1 MTSNRVADAQWAR
14 QRAQMAADLAEV
26 KDLAPLA
33 ARADEIDRLVDDLDE
48 QLRRAERAA
57 VIVLVGPTGAGKS
70 TLLNALLGHGVATE
84 GEMRPTTRAPVV
96 HAPHD
101 ADLAALLEGLPG
113 RAPTVV
119 RYEPTAKGPFAG
131 QVLVDAPDLNS
142 AEREHRA
149 VTRALAEHA
158 DVLLVLVKAESVVE
172 ESTLSFLDEFRGR
185 REVLAVLGR
194 ADELSAANRASVE
207 RQWRDVVGKRLGLF
221 DVPVL
226 SVSAKLAKLGQGGA
240 DFARLGTEI
249 ERLADGSRLEGVRRH
264 NATGAAAQLAR
275 VVAEAAPGL
284 SAELR
289 THADGIETGLSALA
303 EAAAREL
310 EVRAEL
316 RLAPVARALASE
328 SGERWNGPVG
338 WCLRAGGAST
348 LGLGAAALLVRR
360 NPLLAAGAAVGGT
373 VAGRAKEIFDERGLA
388 DTSGLLPERSAFQD
402 LWQHHLVGARLGA
415 GRLATGPLALARSLE
430 PPSAEE
436 LLGQLEERAA
446 EAWSR
451 LVARDL
457 PQAAQAAFPLP
468 LRLTLDFAPYALIA
482 WMVWCAA
489 RGFLSG
495 QYVGLDFLLN
505 GFFLL
510 AAMLFLLRLAVGRW
524 FLFRARRLIRGAT
537 TRAKDGLE
545 SAALKAAAPSAAGA
559 RHAAEALDRLTQLDA
574 HFGQPL
580 GTGAAAHGASR

>member
-1 MTSNRVADAQWAR
+1 MNSNRVAGAQWAR
-14 QRAQMAADLAEV
+14 QRAQMAADLALV
-26 KDLAPLA
+26 RDLAPVA
-33 ARADEIDRLVDDLDE
+33 ARADEIDRLVNDLDE
-48 QLRRAERAA
+48 QLQRSGRAA

-70 TLLNALLGHGVATE
+70 TLLNALLGHDVATE

-101 ADLAALLEGLPG
+101 ADLGVLLEGLPG

-207 RQWRDVVGKRLGLF
+207 RQWREVVGKRLGLV

-226 SVSAKLAKLGQGGA
+226 SVSAKLAKAGQGGR
-240 DFARLGTEI
+240 DFERLALEI
-249 ERLADGSRLEGVRRH
+249 ERLAEGSRLDGVRRH
-264 NATGAAAQLAR
+264 NAAGAAAQLAR
-275 VVAEAAPGL
+275 VVADAAPGI

-289 THADGIETGLSALA
+289 AHADGIETGLSALA
-303 EAAAREL
+303 EGAAREL
-310 EVRAEL
+310 ELRADL
-316 RLAPVARALASE
+316 RLAAVARALASE

-388 DTSGLLPERSAFQD
+388 DASGLLPERGAFHE

-436 LLGQLEERAA
+436 LLAQLEERAA

-537 TRAKDGLE
+537 ARAKDGLE
-545 SAALKAAAPSAAGA
+545 AAALEAAAPSAQCA

-574 HFGQPL
+574 HWRAEP
-580 GTGAAAHGASR
+580 APRP